1 MKHLTIEEIMSFVSM
16 NTLSA
21 DTISLSKTV
30 NSHIR
35 DCGECL
41 KKVRAFREVHDEFAR
56 LGTVDH
62 AARLV
67 YREAEADTGEQEPL
81 IRRR

>member
-1 MKHLTIEEIMSFVSM
+1 ME
-16 NTLSA
+16 
-21 DTISLSKTV
+21 
-30 NSHIR
+30 HIR

>member
-1 MKHLTIEEIMSFVSM
+1 MSFVSM

-21 DTISLSKTV
+21 DTIALSKTV

-41 KKVRAFREVHDEFAR
+41 KKVRAFREVHDEFVR

-67 YREAEADTGEQEPL
+67 YREEETEEEVSEPL
-81 IRRR
+81 LRRR